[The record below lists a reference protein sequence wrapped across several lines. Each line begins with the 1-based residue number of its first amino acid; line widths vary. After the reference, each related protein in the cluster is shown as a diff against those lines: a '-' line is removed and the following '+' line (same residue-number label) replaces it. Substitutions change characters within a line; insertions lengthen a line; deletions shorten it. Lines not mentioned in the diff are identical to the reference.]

1 MRFRVMTSIVLG
13 LAGAAAALASDN
25 LILNGS
31 FSTNLANWNEG
42 DGAAE
47 WSPESAVAD
56 GTGSARLTCDYASP
70 GTACSPLL
78 QCFVVSPGSHL
89 LQVAIRVPAGQAAT
103 GNGYAIAYAYSGTI
117 CSGAPVAGSFY
128 TSAVAAGVWRTR
140 WIPVTVPAG
149 GASVSVR
156 LTVIKDTAG
165 GSFDLLADAVELR
178 TGLLFVDG
186 LESGTTAQWSAAF
199 P

>member
-1 MRFRVMTSIVLG
+1 MRLRSLTSIVLA
-13 LAGAAAALASDN
+13 LAGATAGLASDD

-31 FSTNLANWNEG
+31 FATDLADWNAG
-42 DGAAE
+42 DGAAA

-56 GTGSARLTCDYASP
+56 GTGSARLTCDAAGA
-70 GTACSPLL
+70 GTACDPLL
-78 QCFVVSPGSHL
+78 QCIAVSPGSHL
-89 LQVAIRVPAGQAAT
+89 LQLAIRVPAGQAAT
-103 GNGYAIAYAYSGTI
+103 GNGYAVAYAYSGTI

-128 TSAVAAGVWRTR
+128 TDGVAAGVWRTR

-149 GASVSVR
+149 AASVSVR

-186 LESGTTAQWSAAF
+186 FESGTTAQWSAAF

>member
-1 MRFRVMTSIVLG
+1 MRLRSLTSIVLA
-13 LAGAAAALASDN
+13 LAGAPAALASDN

-31 FSTNLANWNEG
+31 FATKLTNWNKG

-56 GTGSARLTCDYASP
+56 GTGSARLTCDAATA
-70 GTACSPLL
+70 GTACDPLL
-78 QCFVVSPGSHL
+78 QCIVVTPGSHL
-89 LQVAIRVPAGQAAT
+89 LQLTIRVPAGQATT
-103 GNGYAIAYAYSGTI
+103 GDGYAVAYAYSGTI

-128 TSAVAAGVWRTR
+128 TDAVAAGVWRTR
-140 WIPVTVPAG
+140 WIPIDVPAG
-149 GASVSVR
+149 AASVSVR
-156 LTVIKDTAG
+156 LTVVKDTAG
-165 GSFDLLADAVELR
+165 GSFDVLADAVELR

-186 LESGTTAQWSAAF
+186 FASGTTAQWSATF

>member
-1 MRFRVMTSIVLG
+1 MRLRSLTSIVFA
-13 LAGAAAALASDN
+13 LASAPAALASDN

-31 FSTNLANWNEG
+31 FATNLADWNEG
-42 DGAAE
+42 DGAVE
-47 WSPESAVAD
+47 WSPESSVAD
-56 GTGSARLTCDYASP
+56 GTGSARLTCDYASA

-78 QCFVVSPGSHL
+78 QCIAVSPGSHL

-103 GNGYAIAYAYSGTI
+103 GNGYAIAYAYSNTI

-128 TSAVAAGVWRTR
+128 TGAVAAGVWRTR
-140 WIPVTVPAG
+140 SIPVTVPAG
-149 GASVSVR
+149 AASVSVR
-156 LTVIKDTAG
+156 LNVHKDTAG
-165 GSFDLLADAVELR
+165 GSFDVLADAVELR